1 MKILADLKDID
12 CFVQVLLGGKN
23 MDRFERLQELI
34 SEFVNE
40 LDAIGFEVLGENEGI
55 SLILEI
61 VDRDQ
66 TKWLC

>member
-40 LDAIGFEVLGENEGI
+40 LDAIGFEVLGENEGV

-61 VDRDQ
+61 VDRD
-66 TKWLC
+66 

>member
-23 MDRFERLQELI
+23 MNRFEKLQELI
-34 SEFVNE
+34 AEFVNE
-40 LDAIGFEVLGENEGI
+40 LDAIGFEVLGENEGT

-61 VDRDQ
+61 VDRD
-66 TKWLC
+66 